1 MLVQCYTPWCKERGS
16 LFITLN
22 TSQKKGPIQNPLK
35 LKGAFLTTSVVF
47 RLNSPAFVRLNLCAY
62 WLCYVRMKHSMITDY
77 YSSLGVK
84 YAVLATL
91 SDEFFI
97 AFFFYV
103 KEKGFSV
110 KLYLIRFCK

>member
-1 MLVQCYTPWCKERGS
+1 M
-16 LFITLN
+16 
-22 TSQKKGPIQNPLK
+22 K

-47 RLNSPAFVRLNLCAY
+47 RLNSPVFVRLNLCAD

-97 AFFFYV
+97 AFFFLCEG
-103 KEKGFSV
+103 K
-110 KLYLIRFCK
+110 RFLCKIISN